1 MTTKERINSIFA
13 KYNVSF
19 SAEPVVE
26 AETENLELA
35 SVVLED
41 ETVFYSEDEEI
52 AVGSQV
58 TVENADKDMIAVP
71 TGDYTAEDGR
81 VFSIVDGVIESIQ
94 EVEAEAEATEVVEV
108 EAEENLPN
116 AVADVLEMTVKAL
129 RAEFAEL
136 KVELEEVK
144 AEKEAQVT
152 KVEEL
157 KASFEAQGLPQA
169 VEIVEEKEV
178 QLSRKDIQALS
189 QMERVAYINNLYTK
203 TK

>member
-1 MTTKERINSIFA
+1 MTTKERINEIFA
-13 KYNVSF
+13 RYNVGF
-19 SAEPVVE
+19 SAEAVVE
-26 AETENLELA
+26 AGTENLELA

-71 TGDYTAEDGR
+71 TGDYTAKDGR